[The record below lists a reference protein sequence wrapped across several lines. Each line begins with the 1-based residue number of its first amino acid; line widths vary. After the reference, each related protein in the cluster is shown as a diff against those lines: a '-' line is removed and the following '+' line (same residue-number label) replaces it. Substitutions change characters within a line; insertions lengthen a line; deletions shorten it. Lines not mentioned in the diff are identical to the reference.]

1 MKLSK
6 LSLLGI
12 VTLTAVTLGTAGASS
27 ALAAPN
33 FGSGQGT
40 VNPMGPGTSAENSIA
55 TPATGGGFYS
65 GGTSYIAPTVGTSAA
80 GANSTAQV
88 AVAESG
94 APLRLDAVPNL
105 NFGSTETADII
116 EGQTVLNYANGTVDA
131 NGNYDGNN
139 TGTIQVTDVRGA
151 DSTGWTLMA
160 AVSPLALTTNNATR
174 LDATLSLSPKANTA
188 SNATTPAGATT
199 TIATDGNA
207 QVVWGTTATSV
218 GSGVNQATVDNETT
232 LTIAQN
238 SDAEQ
243 GTYQANVVWTLAN
256 AINANV
262 ATANANADR
271 QPTQ

>member
-1 MKLSK
+1 MKLNK
-6 LSLLGI
+6 LSLLGVATI
-12 VTLTAVTLGTAGASS
+12 STVVLGTVGAGT

-40 VNPMGPGTSAENSIA
+40 VNPMGPGTSDLNSIA
-55 TPATGGGFYS
+55 VPMTGQGFYS

-105 NFGSTETADII
+105 NFGNTETANII
-116 EGQTVLNYANGTVDA
+116 EGDTVLPYVDGTVSDSS
-131 NGNYDGNN
+131 NFDGNDS
-139 TGTIQVTDVRGA
+139 GMIQVTDVRGG
-151 DSTGWTLMA
+151 DSAGWTLMA
-160 AVSPLALTTNNATR
+160 AVSPLTSMTNPS
-174 LDATLSLSPKANTA
+174 ATLDGTLSITPKANTT
-188 SNATTPAGATT
+188 NNTTTPAGTT
-199 TIATDGNA
+199 TSISTDGNA

-218 GSGVNQATVDNETT
+218 GTGVNQAMVDSETT

-238 SDAEQ
+238 GEAEQ
-243 GTYQANVVWTLAN
+243 GTYQSNVVWTLAN
-256 AINANV
+256 TINASV
-262 ATANANADR
+262 SAANANADR